1 MAGTLYLVATP
12 IGNLEDITYRAVRI
26 LGEVEIVACEDTR
39 QTRKL
44 LSHLGIRKSL
54 ESYHEHNEV
63 AKAAKLVKK
72 LEQGADVAL
81 VSDAG
86 TPLVSDPGYRLV
98 RQALEHGIPVT
109 PIPGPSAAVTALMAA
124 GLPSDSFHFA
134 GFLPV
139 KAAQR
144 RKALERIRELS
155 TTVVIYEAPHRVLK
169 TLDDLRKVLRD
180 RPIVVARELT
190 KLHEEFLRGSAAGIH
205 EILAG
210 RDRIRGEFTI
220 VIGRE
225 EESGAIAPEPEQVR
239 AAVTGYLQRG
249 VPRMEAMKSAAR
261 EFGIPKRAVYQI
273 MEDSPADGDS

>member
-1 MAGTLYLVATP
+1 M
-12 IGNLEDITYRAVRI
+12 
-26 LGEVEIVACEDTR
+26 
-39 QTRKL
+39 
-44 LSHLGIRKSL
+44 
-54 ESYHEHNEV
+54 
-63 AKAAKLVKK
+63 
-72 LEQGADVAL
+72 
-81 VSDAG
+81 
-86 TPLVSDPGYRLV
+86 
-98 RQALEHGIPVT
+98 
-109 PIPGPSAAVTALMAA
+109 
-124 GLPSDSFHFA
+124 
-134 GFLPV
+134 

-144 RKALERIRELS
+144 RKALERIRELA

-169 TLDDLRKVLRD
+169 TLDDLQKVLGD

-190 KLHEEFLRGSAAGIH
+190 KLHEEFLRGGAAGIH

-220 VIGRE
+220 VIGRG